1 MENEIE
7 LYEWLENSADLY
19 APDGMERERYDEYD
33 EDDEFDADA
42 DWRSERSEDAFLD
55 SLYEERY
62 EYEDMN
68 SYWD

>member
-7 LYEWLENSADLY
+7 LYEWLENSADPY
-19 APDGMERERYDEYD
+19 APGGMARERYDEED

-42 DWRSERSEDAFLD
+42 DWRSEDAFLD
-55 SLYEERY
+55 ALYEERY

>member
-1 MENEIE
+1 MENETE

-19 APDGMERERYDEYD
+19 APGGMARERYDEYD
-33 EDDEFDADA
+33 EYDDFDYDA
-42 DWRSERSEDAFLD
+42 DWRSEDAFLD

-62 EYEDMN
+62 EYQDMN

>member
-1 MENEIE
+1 MENEKE

-19 APDGMERERYDEYD
+19 APGGMARERYDEYD
-33 EDDEFDADA
+33 EDDEFDCDA
-42 DWRSERSEDAFLD
+42 YWRHEDAFLD

-62 EYEDMN
+62 EYEDTN